1 MYSVNLE
8 LRSIFITDGSSQ
20 NLDLSFDFSD
30 TEVSG
35 YYPLSS
41 KVTFVGGV
49 YNRAGAVTFEGTASY
64 DYNAP
69 CDRCGTDCVKHY
81 SVDMDYTLV
90 TAMSNDERDDYI
102 VVDNFVLDVES
113 LVRTDVLL
121 SLPTK
126 HLCKPDCKGLC
137 SNCGANLNTAQCNCS
152 GGDNNPFAAA
162 LSKFIE

>member
-8 LRSIFITDGSSQ
+8 LRSIFNTDGSSQ
-20 NLDLSFDFSD
+20 NINQTFDFSD

-41 KVTFVGGV
+41 PAKFVGGV
-49 YNRAGAVTFEGTASY
+49 YNRAGAVSFEGTATYSY
-64 DYNAP
+64 DAP
-69 CDRCGTDCVKHY
+69 CDRCGAD
-81 SVDMDYTLV
+81 SVEQYDVEMCYTLV
-90 TAMSNDERDDYI
+90 TSMSNEERDDYI
-102 VVDNFVLDVES
+102 VVDNYLLDVES

-137 SNCGANLNTAQCNCS
+137 SNCGANLNKAQCNCS

-162 LSKFIE
+162 LSKFID